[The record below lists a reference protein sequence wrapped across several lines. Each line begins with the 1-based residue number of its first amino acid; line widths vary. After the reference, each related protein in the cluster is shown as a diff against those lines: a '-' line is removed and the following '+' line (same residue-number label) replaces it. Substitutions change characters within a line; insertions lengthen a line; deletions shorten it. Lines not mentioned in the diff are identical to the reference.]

1 MGVRKSSGLI
11 AMGAAPNVSVNL
23 WTLSLGKK
31 AVIKKVMY
39 INRTVGGGV
48 LRIGY
53 LTLGAVFT
61 AVLPDIFMV
70 AGVDGELT
78 EQELP
83 ICGNEMEGFKAD
95 TTLVTGSLGNI
106 IAQASVAGAG
116 VLQVQVTI
124 EVEED

>member
-31 AVIKKVMY
+31 AVIKKIMW
-39 INRTVGGGV
+39 INRTVGAGV

-53 LTLGAVFT
+53 LTLAAVFT
-61 AVLPDIFMV
+61 AVLPDITMV
-70 AGVDGELT
+70 AGVDGEMT
-78 EQELP
+78 EAELP
-83 ICGNEMEGFKAD
+83 ISGNTIEGFQAD

-106 IAQASVAGAG
+106 IAQASVAGVAPAS
-116 VLQVQVTI
+116 VQVTI